1 MANLRTIS
9 QFKTRLAGGGAR
21 PNLFEVHIP
30 SFPVAANSA
39 GANWTGEV
47 QEDFRFLCKAA
58 ALPASNNGVV
68 DVPFRGRILKVAGDR
83 TFDTWTVTIINDE
96 DFLIR
101 SQFEYWMNAINK
113 LTNNSGATN
122 PASYMV
128 DAHVSQLGRGQNK
141 EATQNNPTTA
151 NQTALRTYTF
161 KDIFPT
167 NISQIDLSYDTGD
180 TIEEFTVEFQVN
192 YFTVGGNMEATS
204 GSDTVAG
211 DQANVV
217 VS

>member
-1 MANLRTIS
+1 MANLKTITN
-9 QFKTRLAGGGAR
+9 FKTRLAGGGAR

-30 SFPVAANSA
+30 SFPTAATAS
-39 GANWTGEV
+39 GADWVSEA
-47 QEDFRFLCKAA
+47 QEDFRFMCKAA
-58 ALPASNNGVV
+58 ALPASNNGVI

-83 TFDTWTVTIINDE
+83 TFDTWTVTVINDE
-96 DFLIR
+96 DFIIR
-101 SQFEYWMNAINK
+101 TQFEHWMNGINK

-122 PASYMV
+122 PSSYMV
-128 DAHVSQLGRGQNK
+128 DAHVSQLGRGQQK
-141 EATQNNPTTA
+141 EATTNNATTA
-151 NQTALRTYTF
+151 DQTPLRTYTF

-192 YFTVGGNMEATS
+192 YFTIGGSLEAAS
-204 GSDTVAG
+204 GSDTTSG
-211 DQANVV
+211 DQNGVV

>member
-1 MANLRTIS
+1 MANLKTITN
-9 QFKTRLAGGGAR
+9 FKTRLAGGGAR

-30 SFPVAANSA
+30 SFPTAATAS
-39 GANWTGEV
+39 GADWVSEA
-47 QEDFRFLCKAA
+47 QEDFRFMCKAA
-58 ALPASNNGVV
+58 ALPASNNGVI

-83 TFDTWTVTIINDE
+83 TFDTWTVTVINDE
-96 DFLIR
+96 DFIIR
-101 SQFEYWMNAINK
+101 TQFEHWMNGINK

-122 PASYMV
+122 RSSYMV
-128 DAHVSQLGRGQNK
+128 DAHVSQLGRVQQK
-141 EATQNNPTTA
+141 EATTNNATTSD
-151 NQTALRTYTF
+151 QTPLRTYTF

-192 YFTVGGNMEATS
+192 YFTIGGSLEAQSGSETTS
-204 GSDTVAG
+204 G
-211 DQANVV
+211 DQNGEV